1 MEEPPPIP
9 ERAVEEFSFDP
20 GSGSDTSESSAAP
33 TIAPGTNYAIYRQSP
48 IFSLVTKNI
57 L

>member
-1 MEEPPPIP
+1 MKEKYSQIHF
-9 ERAVEEFSFDP
+9 VE
-20 GSGSDTSESSAAP
+20 GNKNIGKNKH
-33 TIAPGTNYAIYRQSP
+33 NYNYIDWKWKIGIHRQSP